1 MATAIESS
9 RRLAAAVRDLTNRF
23 REAGAAVSAGGA
35 RAGASGSLA
44 DAIRRGQAPE
54 IVEALREALR

>member
-23 REAGAAVSAGGA
+23 REAGAPVSVGA
-35 RAGASGSLA
+35 PAGASGSLA

-54 IVEALREALR
+54 IVEALREALG

>member
-9 RRLAAAVRDLTNRF
+9 RRLAAAVQDLTNRF
-23 REAGAAVSAGGA
+23 REAGAAVSVGA